1 MISRGIAVAEALPLP
16 FEDEAA
22 MQIRHAKADDEC
34 EEEHHGGEDAGDPG
48 EREQNLPDANV
59 DGVGAYVDEHEF
71 LQALVEAGAEDEGG
85 RDQRRR
91 AGMMRIIDQRRVP
104 PPLSGNR
111 LVRLAWPSATSHRC
125 IPVLRE
131 LSIHSAP
138 RPSGSP

>member
-1 MISRGIAVAEALPLP
+1 
-16 FEDEAA
+16 

-85 RDQRRR
+85 RDQRDEQADAEHRSTAR
-91 AGMMRIIDQRRVP
+91 AAASFG
-104 PPLSGNR
+104 
-111 LVRLAWPSATSHRC
+111 
-125 IPVLRE
+125 E
-131 LSIHSAP
+131 
-138 RPSGSP
+138 SPG